1 VEGLS
6 KRDNEIFREAI
17 PHVARRTGY
26 GAAPLTDLIIAMQ
39 IRRKKK
45 MRPVTIEK
53 IKASKFYRDGMVSL
67 TQDGPDR
74 FTRIPRPQRENFPIT
89 DESIF
94 TSRPLADDEVLVH
107 GVFVVKRPKPKPE
120 TTVTVNKAKVAEV
133 MARLKA
139 RECRTVAQAHRS
151 LIAITPR

>member
-1 VEGLS
+1 
-6 KRDNEIFREAI
+6 
-17 PHVARRTGY
+17 
-26 GAAPLTDLIIAMQ
+26 
-39 IRRKKK
+39 
-45 MRPVTIEK
+45 MRAVTIEK

-74 FTRIPRPQRENFPIT
+74 FTRIPRRQRENFPIT

-94 TSRPLADDEVLVH
+94 TSRRLADDEVLVH

-139 RECRTVAQAHRS
+139 RECRAVA
-151 LIAITPR
+151 